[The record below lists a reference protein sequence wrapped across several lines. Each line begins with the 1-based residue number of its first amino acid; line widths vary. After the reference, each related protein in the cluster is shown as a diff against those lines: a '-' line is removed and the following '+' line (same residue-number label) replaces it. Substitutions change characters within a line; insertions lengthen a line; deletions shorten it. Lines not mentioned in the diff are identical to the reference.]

1 MKPAIEILL
10 VSIGGAVGAAMRF
23 GISRAAD
30 TYLKLAFPTAI
41 FPVGTLIA
49 NVLGCFLI
57 GMLVGSGAGEKS
69 ETFRLWFGVGMLGAL
84 TTFSTF
90 GAETIKCASDG
101 QWASAIASVAAN
113 LVVGLAAVLAGIS
126 LAKRFLG

>member
-1 MKPAIEILL
+1 MKPGIEILL

-30 TYLKLAFPTAI
+30 SYLKFA
-41 FPVGTLIA
+41 FPVGTLLA

-57 GMLVGSGAGEKS
+57 GLLVGSGAGEKS
-69 ETFRLWFGVGMLGAL
+69 ESFRLWFGVGMLGAL

-90 GAETIKCASDG
+90 GAETIKCATDG
-101 QWASAIASVAAN
+101 QWASAIGNVAAN
-113 LVVGLAAVLAGIS
+113 LVVGMSAVLAGIS
-126 LAKRFLG
+126 IAKRFFG